1 MTNSTCKKV
10 ISLLSLY
17 IENKLSFEDKI
28 FVENHLKKCS
38 DCNEKYLEMKDVL
51 KNLHF
56 EYKKLVDEFQKIEND
71 KIFSIREYEN
81 FYNNISPYID
91 DELCYDDS
99 INFRK
104 YLLKSKPARTELSLA
119 YGLKNNI
126 KISVA
131 DFKNNLNINFSNRIM
146 KQIRKKQPESFEAI
160 YTRTMY
166 VLLFLISSLMLI
178 CFSVGF
184 SYIQSAVNEKE
195 KFSTIETVNIESEN
209 EFVEQNANLKSDLF
223 SNLNQ

>member
-1 MTNSTCKKV
+1 MINSTCKKV

-17 IENKLSFEDKI
+17 IENKLSVEDKF
-28 FVENHLKKCS
+28 FVESHLKECS
-38 DCNEKYLEMKDVL
+38 ACNEKYLEMKDIL

-81 FYNNISPYID
+81 FHNNISPYID
-91 DELCYDDS
+91 DELCYDES

-126 KISVA
+126 KMSVA
-131 DFKNNLNINFSNRIM
+131 DFKNSLNINFSNRIM
-146 KQIRKKQPESFEAI
+146 KQIKNKKPESFETI

-184 SYIQSAVNEKE
+184 SYIQSAVNTKE
-195 KFSTIETVNIESEN
+195 KFSTIETVNTESEN
-209 EFVEQNANLKSDLF
+209 EFVEQNANSKPDLF
-223 SNLNQ
+223 SNLKQ